1 MPIELT
7 YADRAAMETAWISYQ
22 KIDPRKQLAPPPSEG
37 GIREHFYRAGIAAG
51 IERAAKHAE
60 DHMACRIWTAN
71 EAGIAGMV
79 RREIISAI
87 RNLLKP
93 S

>member
-1 MPIELT
+1 MIELT
-7 YADRAAMETAWISYQ
+7 NADRAE
-22 KIDPRKQLAPPPSEG
+22 IDRVHDEWRESWSREPVGESLAILDEMLA
-37 GIREHFYRAGIAAG
+37 RHFLAAG

>member
-1 MPIELT
+1 MIELT
-7 YADRAAMETAWISYQ
+7 NADRAE
-22 KIDPRKQLAPPPSEG
+22 IDRVHDEWRESWSGEPAGESMAILDEMLA
-37 GIREHFYRAGIAAG
+37 RHFLAAG